1 MRRVRCDLKDLP
13 VSKAGRHP
21 SCSNC
26 KERGLKCVDEY
37 GQVKSVKLLR
47 RGRRL
52 QQAEALYG
60 KVKSG
65 DDEDILLTGPLPPP
79 NVTPLPTPA
88 FFESQFWRR
97 FLLQRPVIEHHEF
110 VARFLA
116 SQNGKSDSLGI
127 TGRLLAMSLVVWAS
141 SFGIDEHGQSL
152 DPLEDHIYQ
161 YHEHKVDIHD
171 QYDSDASAKLR
182 NERRTRTNEMVK
194 EMLYL
199 IDVHGILRKPSW
211 DGVRILLMILPLAQ
225 DVQSNLERLAM
236 YESTINLIYALTSIA
251 AVSSVNSGKGEYV
264 DALVR
269 ARIFWSGI
277 LHDWMV
283 NGLRGGRMFLT
294 DFDLGLF
301 EETLPPLDPS
311 TSRADIAHLEA
322 YSMVY
327 RYFTLPLQLASACRL
342 VHTAV
347 TGPEARRKNTV
358 DEERLQRA
366 WGILDKAWSEIDQIR
381 SSDLS
386 GSAFSPQEIE
396 AYIASWKIFM
406 FECNNIIRE
415 ALKQRLDKFGLVTDR
430 PLEAPNHDY
439 RGVIQRL
446 YSIAQSKCH
455 YLVRAVGTLIKQH
468 LGTSFFQY
476 DAFQIRDGV
485 FFAGLL
491 LANDGIGSTEDI
503 NLCISALREM
513 RWAYSKSEEREQSVR
528 MVWQAKGAGSRH
540 EPTPILPSS
549 YPPSYP
555 APSVGHY
562 TRPAMLPRV
571 EVPVLTSVSS
581 GSSSDE
587 PHWPASAVS
596 NSDASSP
603 GSFRHGVR
611 SPSNESRQLHISG
624 TPPLPATSEGYPTPT
639 HHYVPQPEV
648 SHAFFDHFTYPH
660 PPTGKGSPFEPEAS
674 PTVYYPHD
682 YNNPTVTSF
691 FPDSSLPP
699 IPGASASYP
708 TTQFYYN
715 GN

>member
-1 MRRVRCDLKDLP
+1 M
-13 VSKAGRHP
+13 SAAAYFP
-21 SCSNC
+21 SFTC
-26 KERGLKCVDEY
+26 
-37 GQVKSVKLLR
+37 
-47 RGRRL
+47 
-52 QQAEALYG
+52 
-60 KVKSG
+60 
-65 DDEDILLTGPLPPP
+65 
-79 NVTPLPTPA
+79 
-88 FFESQFWRR
+88 
-97 FLLQRPVIEHHEF
+97 
-110 VARFLA
+110 
-116 SQNGKSDSLGI
+116 
-127 TGRLLAMSLVVWAS
+127 
-141 SFGIDEHGQSL
+141 ID
-152 DPLEDHIYQ
+152 PC
-161 YHEHKVDIHD
+161 
-171 QYDSDASAKLR
+171 
-182 NERRTRTNEMVK
+182 T
-194 EMLYL
+194 
-199 IDVHGILRKPSW
+199 
-211 DGVRILLMILPLAQ
+211 
-225 DVQSNLERLAM
+225 
-236 YESTINLIYALTSIA
+236 
-251 AVSSVNSGKGEYV
+251 
-264 DALVR
+264 
-269 ARIFWSGI
+269 
-277 LHDWMV
+277 
-283 NGLRGGRMFLT
+283 T
-294 DFDLGLF
+294 D
-301 EETLPPLDPS
+301 
-311 TSRADIAHLEA
+311 
-322 YSMVY
+322 
-327 RYFTLPLQLASACRL
+327 
-342 VHTAV
+342 
-347 TGPEARRKNTV
+347 
-358 DEERLQRA
+358 
-366 WGILDKAWSEIDQIR
+366 
-381 SSDLS
+381 
-386 GSAFSPQEIE
+386 
-396 AYIASWKIFM
+396 
-406 FECNNIIRE
+406 NIIRE

-430 PLEAPNHDY
+430 PLETPNHDY
-439 RGVIQRL
+439 RGVVQRL

-603 GSFRHGVR
+603 GSFRHGLR
-611 SPSNESRQLHISG
+611 SPSNESRQLHVSG

-699 IPGASASYP
+699 IPGASASYSNP
-708 TTQFYYN
+708 QFYYS

>member
-1 MRRVRCDLKDLP
+1 
-13 VSKAGRHP
+13 
-21 SCSNC
+21 
-26 KERGLKCVDEY
+26 
-37 GQVKSVKLLR
+37 
-47 RGRRL
+47 
-52 QQAEALYG
+52 
-60 KVKSG
+60 
-65 DDEDILLTGPLPPP
+65 
-79 NVTPLPTPA
+79 
-88 FFESQFWRR
+88 
-97 FLLQRPVIEHHEF
+97 
-110 VARFLA
+110 
-116 SQNGKSDSLGI
+116 
-127 TGRLLAMSLVVWAS
+127 
-141 SFGIDEHGQSL
+141 
-152 DPLEDHIYQ
+152 
-161 YHEHKVDIHD
+161 
-171 QYDSDASAKLR
+171 
-182 NERRTRTNEMVK
+182 
-194 EMLYL
+194 
-199 IDVHGILRKPSW
+199 
-211 DGVRILLMILPLAQ
+211 
-225 DVQSNLERLAM
+225 M

-311 TSRADIAHLEA
+311 NSRADISHPET
-322 YSMVY
+322 YSLIY

-347 TGPEARRKNTV
+347 TGPEARRKNTID
-358 DEERLQRA
+358 DEKLQRA

-386 GSAFSPQEIE
+386 GTAFTPQEIE
-396 AYIASWKIFM
+396 AYISSWKIFM

-415 ALKQRLDKFGLVTDR
+415 ALKQRLDKFGLITDR
-430 PLEAPNHDY
+430 SLEPPSHDY

-455 YLVRAVGTLIKQH
+455 YLVRAVGSLIKQH

-491 LANDGIGSTEDI
+491 LANDGIGSMEDI
-503 NLCISALREM
+503 NLCVSALREM
-513 RWAYSKSEEREQSVR
+513 RWAYSKSEEREQSIR
-528 MVWQAKGAGSRH
+528 MVWQAKGSGSRH
-540 EPTPILPSS
+540 EPTPVIPSS

-555 APSVGHY
+555 APSVGHF
-562 TRPAMLPRV
+562 TRSTMLPRV

-581 GSSSDE
+581 GSSSDD
-587 PHWPASAVS
+587 PHWPGSAVS

-603 GSFRHGVR
+603 GSLHHGLR
-611 SPSNESRQLHISG
+611 SPANESTRQLHVSG

-648 SHAFFDHFTYPH
+648 SHTYFDQFTYP
-660 PPTGKGSPFEPEAS
+660 PPTGKGSPFEPDAS
-674 PTVYYPHD
+674 PTVYFPQD
-682 YNNPTVTSF
+682 FNNPTVTNF
-691 FPDSSLPP
+691 FSDSSLPP

-708 TTQFYYN
+708 PTQFYYS

>member
-1 MRRVRCDLKDLP
+1 
-13 VSKAGRHP
+13 
-21 SCSNC
+21 
-26 KERGLKCVDEY
+26 
-37 GQVKSVKLLR
+37 
-47 RGRRL
+47 
-52 QQAEALYG
+52 
-60 KVKSG
+60 
-65 DDEDILLTGPLPPP
+65 
-79 NVTPLPTPA
+79 
-88 FFESQFWRR
+88 
-97 FLLQRPVIEHHEF
+97 
-110 VARFLA
+110 
-116 SQNGKSDSLGI
+116 
-127 TGRLLAMSLVVWAS
+127 MSLVVWAS
-141 SFGIDEHGQSL
+141 SFGVDEHGQSM

-161 YHEHKVDIHD
+161 YQEHKVDMHD
-171 QYDSDASAKLR
+171 QFDTDASAKLR
-182 NERRTRTNEMVK
+182 TERRTRTNEMVK

-199 IDVHGILRKPSW
+199 IDVHGILRRPSW

-225 DVQSNLERLAM
+225 DVQTNLERLAM

-311 TSRADIAHLEA
+311 NSRADPAHLES

-396 AYIASWKIFM
+396 AYIGSWKIFM

-415 ALKQRLDKFGLVTDR
+415 ALKQRLDKFGLITDR
-430 PLEAPNHDY
+430 SLETPSHDY

-455 YLVRAVGTLIKQH
+455 FLVRTVGSIIKQH

-491 LANDGIGSTEDI
+491 LANDGIGSMEDI
-503 NLCISALREM
+503 NLCVSALREM
-513 RWAYSKSEEREQSVR
+513 RWAYSKSEEREQSIR
-528 MVWQAKGAGSRH
+528 MVWQAKGSGSRH
-540 EPTPILPSS
+540 EPNPVLSS
-549 YPPSYP
+549 SFPPSFP
-555 APSVGHY
+555 APAVGHY

-603 GSFRHGVR
+603 GSFHHGLR
-611 SPSNESRQLHISG
+611 SPTNDSSRQLHISG
-624 TPPLPATSEGYPTPT
+624 SPPLPTTSEGYPTPT
-639 HHYVPQPEV
+639 HHYVPQSEV
-648 SHAFFDHFTYPH
+648 SHTYFDHFTYSH

-674 PTVYYPHD
+674 PTVYYSQD
-682 YNNPTVTSF
+682 YNNPTVTNF

-708 TTQFYYN
+708 TTQFYYS